1 MSQQETMLNLLPEFS
16 QQQSTTLGQE
26 LAGLKVSFELQTAK
40 PDGNMTSASAVTEG
54 IEIEPS
60 STDLTRRVSSSLG
73 ASASPKSFHTPPWSK
88 SGSHLTR
95 ATTGSLT
102 KQLKPFAT
110 EDIKILLLEN
120 VNVTGRDL
128 LKSQGYQVAHLKSAL
143 PEDELIEMI
152 RWGNA

>member
-1 MSQQETMLNLLPEFS
+1 MQI
-16 QQQSTTLGQE
+16 
-26 LAGLKVSFELQTAK
+26 AK
-40 PDGNMTSASAVTEG
+40 PDGKMTSALTEG

-73 ASASPKSFHTPPWSK
+73 ASASPKNFHTPPWSN

-95 ATTGSLT
+95 ATTGGLT

-128 LKSQGYQVAHLKSAL
+128 LESQGYQVAHLKSAL
-143 PEDELIEMI
+143 PEDELIEKI
-152 RWGNA
+152 RWRNA

>member
-1 MSQQETMLNLLPEFS
+1 MP
-16 QQQSTTLGQE
+16 
-26 LAGLKVSFELQTAK
+26 
-40 PDGNMTSASAVTEG
+40 SASDVTEG

-60 STDLTRRVSSSLG
+60 STELARRVSSSLG
-73 ASASPKSFHTPPWSK
+73 ASTSPKGFHTPPWTK
-88 SGSHLTR
+88 PGSRL
-95 ATTGSLT
+95 ATGGPT

-128 LKSQGYQVAHLKSAL
+128 LESQGYQVTHLKSAL
-143 PEDELIEMI
+143 PEDELIQKI

>member
-1 MSQQETMLNLLPEFS
+1 MS
-16 QQQSTTLGQE
+16 
-26 LAGLKVSFELQTAK
+26 
-40 PDGNMTSASAVTEG
+40 SASAVTEG

-73 ASASPKSFHTPPWSK
+73 ASASPKGFHTPLWSK
-88 SGSHLTR
+88 SGSHPAR
-95 ATTGSLT
+95 ATTGNLT

-128 LKSQGYQVAHLKSAL
+128 LESQGYQVTHLKSAL
-143 PEDELIEMI
+143 PEDELIEKI
-152 RWGNA
+152 RWGNG

>member
-1 MSQQETMLNLLPEFS
+1 
-16 QQQSTTLGQE
+16 
-26 LAGLKVSFELQTAK
+26 
-40 PDGNMTSASAVTEG
+40 MTSALDVTEG
-54 IEIEPS
+54 MDIEPP
-60 STDLTRRVSSSLG
+60 STDLARRVSSSLG
-73 ASASPKSFHTPPWSK
+73 LSTSPKGFHAPPWTL

-95 ATTGSLT
+95 AATGTLT

-128 LKSQGYQVAHLKSAL
+128 LEAQGYQVTHLKSAL
-143 PEDELIEMI
+143 PEDELIEKI

>member
-1 MSQQETMLNLLPEFS
+1 MQI
-16 QQQSTTLGQE
+16 
-26 LAGLKVSFELQTAK
+26 AK
-40 PDGNMTSASAVTEG
+40 PDGKMTSASAVTEG

-73 ASASPKSFHTPPWSK
+73 ASASPKNFHTPPWSN

-95 ATTGSLT
+95 ATTGILT

-128 LKSQGYQVAHLKSAL
+128 LESQGYQVAHLKSAL
-143 PEDELIEMI
+143 PEDELIEKI